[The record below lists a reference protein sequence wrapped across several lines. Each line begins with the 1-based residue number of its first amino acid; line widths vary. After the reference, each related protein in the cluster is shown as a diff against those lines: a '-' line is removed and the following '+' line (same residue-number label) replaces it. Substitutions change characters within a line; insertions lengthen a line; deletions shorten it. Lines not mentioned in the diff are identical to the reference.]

1 MAPEYCSQ
9 CRSTGPWARNAARS
23 VVRQS
28 FWFTRREVPSD
39 TTIAESPPG
48 PSVIDTSVW
57 MAIVR
62 PGAISSSSPS
72 TVRMNS
78 VKPSACSV
86 RCCSRV
92 G

>member
-1 MAPEYCSQ
+1 MSYTIGYQIAPEYCSQ
-9 CRSTGPWARNAARS
+9 WRSTGPWARNEPRS

-28 FWFTRREVPSD
+28 FWLTSRAVPSD

-57 MAIVR
+57 MATVS

-72 TVRMNS
+72 RVRMNS
-78 VKPSACSV
+78 VNPS
-86 RCCSRV
+86 
-92 G
+92 